1 MRSLR
6 PCATALLGSSAVC
19 TQCHSS
25 GRERSGAQ
33 CTLKSTPVIKSH
45 LSAACT
51 WAALLPTMDSIL
63 HWVSCSRAGSMGE
76 MAPDLNKN
84 CFSLSCGLRLWAQQR
99 FFVVHQKHK
108 TIILRGCAPMHTAYY
123 KKSFIKTQW
132 IRNEDCPNA
141 IVHPTSLP
149 QLQWKRMKCTAPQCN
164 IASPQWNVIESCTTP
179 LEFHWA
185 TLLCCGIEIHLMV
198 HLNNLLPT

>member
-1 MRSLR
+1 MPNSQDSPKMISLVIFMKFGHPWRPIYYCIKRYIQICYNDLRSDNGVEKMRSLR
-6 PCATALLGSSAVC
+6 PCAPALLGSSAVC

-108 TIILRGCAPMHTAYY
+108 TIILRGIIY
-123 KKSFIKTQW
+123 FF
-132 IRNEDCPNA
+132 
-141 IVHPTSLP
+141 
-149 QLQWKRMKCTAPQCN
+149 
-164 IASPQWNVIESCTTP
+164 ASNDR
-179 LEFHWA
+179 
-185 TLLCCGIEIHLMV
+185 GK
-198 HLNNLLPT
+198 